1 MRRSEIPGHL
11 VMLCF
16 SAFVAGSH
24 ALGGLVAGDMA
35 PLPLMTLRFLLA
47 AGLIGA
53 LVWVGPGFRREDA
66 HAPWRYILAGGVFAM
81 YFVLMFEALKT
92 APPVNTAALF
102 TLVPILTAG
111 FGWLIMRE
119 VMTGKIAAA
128 LAIGAVGA
136 LWVVFRGDPAALF
149 AFDLGYGEAV
159 YVLGLVA
166 HAIYIPLL
174 QRLNRGEHGLVFTFG
189 VLLGGGLLLLAVSVG
204 ALMEIEWSTVPVR
217 VWVVLAYLVVFSTA
231 ISFYCLQFA
240 SSRLPGAKV
249 MAYGYLTPSWVILWE
264 LALGKGAPS
273 QKILLGIVLTVV
285 ALLLL
290 LREGRGAAPRRLGGS
305 PRDIYD

>member
-1 MRRSEIPGHL
+1 MTRSEKLGHF

-16 SAFVAGSH
+16 SALVAGSH

-47 AGLIGA
+47 AIVIGA
-53 LVWVGPGFRREDA
+53 LVAIGPGFRGSDFRA
-66 HAPWRYILAGGVFAM
+66 SWRYLLAGGIFAT

-102 TLVPILTAG
+102 TLVPVFTAG
-111 FGWLIMRE
+111 FGWLIMRQ
-119 VMTGKIAAA
+119 VTTGLIASA

-136 LWVVFRGDPAALF
+136 LWVVFRGDLGALLSL
-149 AFDLGYGEAV
+149 DLGYGEAV
-159 YVLGLVA
+159 YALGVVA

-189 VLLGGGLLLLAVSVG
+189 VLMGGGLLLLVLSFG
-204 ALMEIEWSTVPVR
+204 ALIAIDWSTVPLR
-217 VWVVLAYLVVFSTA
+217 VWLVLAYLVVFSTA

-240 SSRLPGAKV
+240 SSRLPAAKV

-264 LALGKGAPS
+264 LALGHGGPS
-273 QKILLGIVLTVV
+273 PTIFVGIAVTVV
-285 ALLLL
+285 ALLML
-290 LREGRGAAPRRLGGS
+290 LRRKGAAAYASTR
-305 PRDIYD
+305 